1 MSIDEPWLPNSLNI
15 NDIEELVFGVNQGA
29 TEFRSNELLKKACGN
44 ENYFSLILFFNFYYE
59 NYGEKHVFDTYVTC
73 FSEYESGD
81 NVGLLSMWRGYGED
95 GEGAAIVFDTAKLA
109 VI

>member
-1 MSIDEPWLPNSLNI
+1 MKIMVKSM
-15 NDIEELVFGVNQGA
+15 
-29 TEFRSNELLKKACGN
+29 
-44 ENYFSLILFFNFYYE
+44 YLI
-59 NYGEKHVFDTYVTC
+59 HITC

>member
-1 MSIDEPWLPNSLNI
+1 M

-59 NYGEKHVFDTYVTC
+59 NMVKSMYLILMLRVFPNMNQAITLVCYLC
-73 FSEYESGD
+73 
-81 NVGLLSMWRGYGED
+81 
-95 GEGAAIVFDTAKLA
+95 GEGMAKMGRGQRLFL
-109 VI
+109 IRLNLLLYKGELDFC